1 MGAFKFIY
9 MKKLIVIIAIFLVAG
24 VEAQVTK
31 ASLQASGLTCA
42 MCSKA
47 VYKAL
52 SGVSFVE
59 KVTAN
64 IQQSTYAISFKPGA
78 KVDFD
83 ALSKAVTDA
92 GFSVS
97 MLKITTHFN
106 DTKVQND
113 THITLNGQTFHFLN
127 VSPQILNGDK
137 TITLVDKNFV
147 TAKEYKKYSRFTTLK
162 CYETGVMENCC
173 HSTDAKATSGARV
186 FHVTVS

>member
-1 MGAFKFIY
+1 
-9 MKKLIVIIAIFLVAG
+9 MKKIIFIIAMLFAAG
-24 VEAQVTK
+24 AEAQVTK
-31 ASLQASGLTCA
+31 ATLQASGLTCA

-64 IQQSTYAISFKPGA
+64 IQQSTYAISFKPGSS
-78 KVDFD
+78 VDFD
-83 ALSKAVTDA
+83 VLSKAVVDA

-113 THITLNGQTFHFLN
+113 THVTLNNQTFHFLN
-127 VSPQILNGDK
+127 ISSQTLQGDK
-137 TITLVDKNFV
+137 TITLLDKNFV
-147 TAKEYKKYSRFTTLK
+147 TAKEYKKNSHFTTMK
-162 CYETGVMENCC
+162 CYETGVMGSCC
-173 HSTDAKATSGARV
+173 KDADAKNVGTARV
-186 FHVTVS
+186 YHVTI